1 MLGGRSRTKRKLGGY
16 LVTSYLQYVGAVARW
31 EERTNQLLIA
41 GSSVWQYLLGPP
53 SPALLTRLL
62 KEFPGPAVFRSIPEI
77 PPTHHPR
84 QDAAPSPESTRGPG
98 GNCSLFILLIASWEF
113 VHGEGR

>member
-1 MLGGRSRTKRKLGGY
+1 MGG
-16 LVTSYLQYVGAVARW
+16 
-31 EERTNQLLIA
+31 ENQLLIA
-41 GSSVWQYLLGPP
+41 GSSVWQYMLASP

-62 KEFPGPAVFRSIPEI
+62 KDFPGPAVIRSIPEI

-84 QDAAPSPESTRGPG
+84 QDAAPSSESTREPS